1 MKERFLF
8 NGVHIQRDR
17 TAINKGME
25 LSFPILSHPA
35 ESPFGRGNG
44 ASMVAEKT
52 SHLPIL
58 QGAVKHG
65 FLHVIFPISGQDLSW

>member
-8 NGVHIQRDR
+8 NGVHVQGDR
-17 TAINKGME
+17 TAINKGIE
-25 LSFPILSHPA
+25 FSFPVLSNPTQ
-35 ESPFGRGNG
+35 SPFGRGND

-58 QGAVKHG
+58 
-65 FLHVIFPISGQDLSW
+65 